1 MARQLA
7 WIAALLLLGFAA
19 AARPKWHELE
29 GYTFERYIKD
39 FGKPHR
45 RGTVEHAKR
54 KALFEAALARV
65 QQHNSEGHS
74 WKKGVNKFSDW
85 TPEEL
90 KSLRGLKRSMKQ
102 HVQTAPERIHT
113 VASAGGA
120 PLPKFVDWRT
130 ANPPVL
136 TAVKDQGQCGS
147 CWAHAATE
155 SIESH
160 VAIAT
165 GELYVLS
172 QQQITSCTPNPQ
184 ECGGSGG
191 CNGAIA
197 ELAFDYIKGKGQ
209 QQEWTYPYTSY
220 HGNSGTCQAITEPV
234 VNISGY
240 TKVAHNDA
248 DAVAH
253 ALAHAGPLAISVDAS
268 EWSDYETGVY
278 SGCKYNI
285 SMDHAVQA
293 VGYGFDYGLGVD
305 YWIVRN
311 SWSPGWGE
319 AGYIRLLRTPGNTEC
334 GWNVDPGNG
343 DGCKGQTAPEW
354 ACGMCGIAYDTLY
367 PNFAKLN

>member
-1 MARQLA
+1 MRRVFF
-7 WIAALLLLGFAA
+7 IAAILALAVTAG
-19 AARPKWHELE
+19 RPKWHELE
-29 GYTFERYIKD
+29 GYTFERYVKD
-39 FGKPHR
+39 FGKQHK
-45 RGTVEHAKR
+45 RGTAEYTKR
-54 KALFEAALARV
+54 EQLFLESLRRV
-65 QQHNSEGHS
+65 REHNSKGLS
-74 WKKGVNKFSDW
+74 WKKGINHLSDR
-85 TPEEL
+85 TSEEL
-90 KSLRGLKRSMKQ
+90 ARMRGNRVAMKK
-102 HVQTAPERIHT
+102 VVDSKPERLHQT
-113 VASAGGA
+113 SGA
-120 PLPKFVDWRT
+120 PLPRFVDWRD
-130 ANPPVL
+130 AKPAVVS
-136 TAVKDQGQCGS
+136 AVKDQGDCGS

-184 ECGGSGG
+184 QCGGTGG

-197 ELAFDYIKGKGQ
+197 ELAFDYVKGKGI
-209 QQEWTYPYTSY
+209 QQEWTDPYTSY
-220 HGNSGTCQAITEPV
+220 FGNSGTCNDVKFPV

-248 DAVAH
+248 DAVAD

-268 EWSDYETGVY
+268 EWSDYESGVY
-278 SGCKYNI
+278 QGCSYAKNI

-293 VGYGFDYGLGVD
+293 VGYGHDYDLGLD
-305 YWIVRN
+305 YWLVRN

-319 AGYIRLLRTPGNTEC
+319 AGYIRLLRQPGNTQC
-334 GWNVDPGNG
+334 GWNVNPSNG

-367 PNFAKLN
+367 PNFAQMN

>member
-1 MARQLA
+1 MRRVQLV
-7 WIAALLLLGFAA
+7 IVALVLASLAS
-19 AARPKWHELE
+19 ARPKWHELE
-29 GYTFERYIKD
+29 GYSFEKYVKD
-39 FGKPHR
+39 FAKPHR
-45 RGTVEHAKR
+45 RGTAEWAAR
-54 KALFEAALARV
+54 EENFAAALKRV
-65 QQHNSEGHS
+65 RQHNGEGHS
-74 WKKGVNKFSDW
+74 WKKGINHLSDW
-85 TPEEL
+85 TEAEL
-90 KSLRGLKRSMKQ
+90 KSLRGNKVAMKQ
-102 HVQTAPERIHT
+102 FSDSKPERLHLRGT
-113 VASAGGA
+113 G
-120 PLPKFVDWRT
+120 PLPRFVDYRT

-165 GELYVLS
+165 GELFVLS

-184 ECGGSGG
+184 QCGGTGG

-197 ELAFDYIKGKGQ
+197 ELAFDYIKTKGI
-209 QQEWTYPYTSY
+209 QQEWTQPYTSY
-220 HGNSGTCQAITEPV
+220 WGNSGTCGEVANQV

-248 DAVAH
+248 DAVLD

-268 EWSDYETGVY
+268 AWSEYESGIF
-278 SGCKYNI
+278 SGCSYAKNI

-293 VGYGFDYGLGVD
+293 VGYGHDYDLGQD
-305 YWIVRN
+305 YWLVRN
-311 SWSPGWGE
+311 SWSPAWGE
-319 AGYIRLLRTPGNTEC
+319 AGFIRLLRQTNGTQC
-334 GWNVDPGNG
+334 GWNVDPANG

-367 PNFAKLN
+367 PNYAPLA

>member
-1 MARQLA
+1 MLSF
-7 WIAALLLLGFAA
+7 IATILLVGLAA
-19 AARPKWHELE
+19 AAGGPKWHELE
-29 GYTFERYIKD
+29 GYTFDQYVKD
-39 FGKPHR
+39 FAKPHR
-45 RGTVEHAKR
+45 RGTVEFAKR
-54 KALFEAALARV
+54 KALFENAFARV
-65 QQHNSEGHS
+65 QQHNNEGHS
-74 WKKGVNKFSDW
+74 WKKGINKFSDW
-85 TPEEL
+85 TETEL
-90 KSLRGLKRSMKQ
+90 KRLRGNKVHMKK
-102 HVQTAPERIHT
+102 TSGFTPERIHE
-113 VASAGGA
+113 APKGA
-120 PLPKFVDWRT
+120 DKVPLPKFVDWRNNQP
-130 ANPPVL
+130 AVV

-165 GELYVLS
+165 GELFVLS

-220 HGNSGTCQAITEPV
+220 HGDSGTCQTITEPV

-248 DAVAH
+248 EAVMH

-268 EWSDYETGVY
+268 HWSDYETGVFA
-278 SGCKYNI
+278 GCKYNI

-293 VGYGFDYGLGVD
+293 VGYGYDYGLGLN

-311 SWSPGWGE
+311 SWSPSWGE
-319 AGYIRLLRTPGNTEC
+319 AGYIRLVRPDATEC
-334 GWNVDPGNG
+334 GWNVQPQNG

-354 ACGMCGIAYDTLY
+354 ACGTCGIAYDTLY
-367 PNFAKLN
+367 PNFAKLQ